1 MNDRHIVNGVNIRVD
16 VSVVNMPATP
26 RDSYHHGD
34 LRAALLAAGREL
46 LAERGAAG
54 FSLSELARR
63 VGVSTAAP
71 YRHFAD
77 RVAILDALADEGY
90 GIFGEGL
97 RAAIAVDDGS
107 RAWLHRIGV
116 AYLGFARDHPELF
129 EIMFAD
135 REGRPALAGPPTF
148 EPLVT
153 AVAAAQRE
161 GVLPDDRT
169 VASLARTIWATLHG
183 LAVLEARGGLSK
195 LGLGGTHETLVGE
208 ALAVMLRPA

>member
-1 MNDRHIVNGVNIRVD
+1 MNGCHIVNGVNIGPD
-16 VSVVNMPATP
+16 VNVVNMSATH

-34 LRAALLAAGREL
+34 LRSALLAAGREL
-46 LAERGAAG
+46 LVERGAAG

-77 RVAILDALADEGY
+77 RDALLDALGDEGY
-90 GIFGEGL
+90 GIFGAAL
-97 RAAIAVDDGS
+97 LAAIAVDDGP
-107 RAWLHRIGV
+107 RDWLHRIGV
-116 AYLGFARDHPELF
+116 AYLDFARDHAELF

-135 REGRPALAGPPTF
+135 RAGRPALAGPPTF

-153 AVAAAQRE
+153 AVAAAQRDR
-161 GVLPDDRT
+161 VLPDDQP
-169 VASLARTIWATLHG
+169 VPSLARTIWAMLHG

-195 LGLGGTHETLVGE
+195 LGLGAPHETLVRE
-208 ALAVMLRPA
+208 AFALMLVPG